1 MQIWNATPNLH
12 NFLVCYIPS
21 SAVEFVELNNV
32 NQLLI
37 KLTRSF
43 APHKAISFPS

>member
-12 NFLVCYIPS
+12 NFYVKIPS
-21 SAVEFVELNNV
+21 SAVEFAGSNNV

-37 KLTRSF
+37 KLTCSF
-43 APHKAISFPS
+43 APHKAMSFPS